1 MNWKEK
7 EDFHYTYSANQQE
20 EIKNIRKKYV
30 APEED
35 KMTLLRRMDKGVTKK
50 ASTVAL
56 TVGTIGIL
64 ILGFGM
70 SLIMSDFNKILGSY
84 QDMGMFLGIISGMA
98 GIVIIC
104 CAYPLYNRIIRK
116 EREKIAPEIL
126 RLTDELMK

>member
-20 EIKNIRKKYV
+20 EIKNIRKKYT